1 MFRDCCLS
9 SGIPQAFADF
19 CNAKLIFNWHSQKTI
34 PPCLLLQIWF
44 CAHHEWPWAW
54 MLRVCVCVCVC
65 VCEWGSRRCFT
76 QKVHA
81 GTTVDLL
88 FGAWLFACSSPGR
101 KLHPLPHR
109 HVRKRPDQACCSAWG
124 SIQQMIQ
131 GVSRCYDMN
140 RTIPS
145 LAKSKLTV
153 QVTWYWSPVTGT
165 TWYSLHPPDISWQA
179 LERCGIRQCP
189 RCHMMI
195 QKQALVEREGSMNP
209 IGLLHPDIA
218 DMPL

>member
-1 MFRDCCLS
+1 MAMGMDAQS
-9 SGIPQAFADF
+9 
-19 CNAKLIFNWHSQKTI
+19 
-34 PPCLLLQIWF
+34 
-44 CAHHEWPWAW
+44 
-54 MLRVCVCVCVC
+54 VC

-81 GTTVDLL
+81 GTTVDLH

-153 QVTWYWSPVTGT
+153 QVTWYWSPATGT